1 MTIGRIYSLKHIW
14 LFSSKHFH
22 ENVNCA
28 REQTWGKE
36 CKCLSRVWEGDAC
49 LLVQICG
56 RERECVTK
64 WERERE
70 SNWRMFVSKWVND
83 SKRVHE
89 RIVEFC
95 WKRLTEKKIT
105 IWDSL
110 RLVKSVLRKLK
121 EYRQS
126 KGYLK
131 VCVKCSVTRCFY
143 YLYYFAICNKE
154 ILPSCITYFHCLI
167 KIVPN

>member
-1 MTIGRIYSLKHIW
+1 MTFFKQTLSWKCQLCTWADMRKRMQMSISCVRGR
-14 LFSSKHFH
+14 
-22 ENVNCA
+22 
-28 REQTWGKE
+28 
-36 CKCLSRVWEGDAC
+36 CLSTCSNLW
-49 LLVQICG
+49 Q

-110 RLVKSVLRKLK
+110 RLVKLVLRKLK

-154 ILPSCITYFHCLI
+154 ILPSCITYFQCLI

>member
-1 MTIGRIYSLKHIW
+1 MSIVHMSRHEEKNASVYLVCEREIPVY
-14 LFSSKHFH
+14 LFKFVA
-22 ENVNCA
+22 E
-28 REQTWGKE
+28 
-36 CKCLSRVWEGDAC
+36 
-49 LLVQICG
+49 
-56 RERECVTK
+56 RERECVTT
-64 WERERE
+64 WERE
-70 SNWRMFVSKWVND
+70 SHWRMFVSKWVND

-121 EYRQS
+121 QYRQS

-143 YLYYFAICNKE
+143 YLYDFAICNKE
-154 ILPSCITYFHCLI
+154 ILPSGITYFHCLI